1 MSMEVSKEVRV
12 KKDPIFDSQSISE
25 TREATMRSNYEQT
38 IKIEKESIQII
49 DRKRNREDISSDVQ
63 LNKRIRQSMK
73 VKEDVEDV
81 KTEEKF
87 AKKTSIQ
94 SVWIAFLN
102 EESTTTTT
110 DNNPKS
116 NTNQPR
122 TINNQPNN
130 PRRNKSK

>member
-1 MSMEVSKEVRV
+1 MSMEVSKELRM
-12 KKDPIFDSQSISE
+12 KKEPISVSQSISE
-25 TREATMRSNYEQT
+25 TREATMRSNYEQS
-38 IKIEKESIQII
+38 IKIETDPIQII
-49 DRKRNREDISSDVQ
+49 DRKRNREDISSENQ
-63 LNKRIRQSMK
+63 PNKRKRQSTK

-110 DNNPKS
+110 ENNPKA
-116 NTNQPR
+116 NTNQQR

-130 PRRNKSK
+130 PRKKKSK

>member
-25 TREATMRSNYEQT
+25 TREATMRSNYEHT

-49 DRKRNREDISSDVQ
+49 DRKRNREDISSENQ
-63 LNKRIRQSMK
+63 PNKRKRQSTK

-81 KTEEKF
+81 KTEEKL

-110 DNNPKS
+110 ENNPKA
-116 NTNQPR
+116 NINQPK

-130 PRRNKSK
+130 PRKKKSK